1 MRLLTSMLF
10 MLMLLTVSS
19 LPAHAGDWIGE
30 IETVN
35 GVVHVSN
42 PAEPVEEDR
51 ILEPERLWSYGEES
65 GGDDVLIGAV
75 TQALIDDDGNT
86 YLLDSHISQVI
97 VYDSAGRFVRTMG
110 RSGEGPGEFKIPIAM
125 GFLPGG
131 RLGVVQMMPVRIAA
145 FTLGGEA
152 LADFPGPGTEGFA
165 SVQEIIGVGESVVMA
180 LQSTSF
186 GSQKIMLTGNLFC
199 LDENGNK
206 KSTLWE
212 KSFDQDMGDIVIG
225 GESNTVLPV
234 WAAGGGG
241 NVYISPSYDRYRI
254 DVMDLGGK
262 TVRVIEREY
271 ESRRRT
277 DEELDRRKKLLEQMP
292 AGMGNINIKIDKTD
306 RDIQDMFVRDNGE
319 LWVVSSHSQDEQ
331 KDDVLGPFDVFDREG
346 RYIRNVGIA
355 VDYKSKKDTYFIQQD
370 RLYIIKRGASAVRNA
385 FASIAGIA
393 GISLGE
399 LEGDE
404 KEDEDDLL
412 PPVVVCYRMGYAIE

>member
-10 MLMLLTVSS
+10 MLMLLSASS
-19 LPAHAGDWIGE
+19 LPARAGEWTGE
-30 IETVN
+30 IETID
-35 GVVHVSN
+35 GVVHVRN
-42 PAEPVEEDR
+42 PAEPAEEER
-51 ILEPERLWSYGEES
+51 ILEPELLWSYGEES
-65 GGDDVLIGAV
+65 GEDDVLIGAV
-75 TQALIDDDGNT
+75 TQALIDDDGNS

-97 VYDSAGRFVRTMG
+97 VYDSAGRFVRSMG
-110 RSGEGPGEFKIPIAM
+110 RSGEGPGEFKIPITM

-145 FTLGGEA
+145 FTLDGEA
-152 LADFPGPGTEGFA
+152 LADFPALSAEGFA
-165 SVQEIIGVGESVVMA
+165 SVQEIIGVGESVVIA
-180 LQSTSF
+180 QQSTSF
-186 GSQKIMLTGNLFC
+186 NSQKITLTGNLFC

-206 KSTLWE
+206 KSKLWE

-234 WAAGGGG
+234 WAAGSKG

-262 TVRVIEREY
+262 TVHVIEREY
-271 ESRRRT
+271 ESRKRT
-277 DEELDRRKKLLEQMP
+277 DEELERRKKLLEQMP
-292 AGMGNINIKIDKTD
+292 AGMGNMDIKIDKTD
-306 RDIQDMFVRDNGE
+306 RDILEMIVRDNGE
-319 LWVVSSHSQDEQ
+319 LWVFSSHSKDEQ
-331 KDDVLGPFDVFDREG
+331 KDDVLGPFDVFDPEG

-355 VDYKSKKDTYFIQQD
+355 VDYESEKDTYFIQQD
-370 RLYIIKRGASAVRNA
+370 RLYLIKRGASAVRNA

-404 KEDEDDLL
+404 EEDEDDLL
-412 PPVVVCYRMGYAIE
+412 PPVVECYRIGYAIH